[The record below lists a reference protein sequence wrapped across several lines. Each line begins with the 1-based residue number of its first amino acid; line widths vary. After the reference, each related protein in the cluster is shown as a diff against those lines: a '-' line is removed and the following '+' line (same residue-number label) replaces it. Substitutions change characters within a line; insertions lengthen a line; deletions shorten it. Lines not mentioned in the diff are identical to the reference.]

1 MISTVVWSKTDR
13 ITLKVKMR
21 KHNIDV
27 VISWGFKMTISSE
40 NFSCFKIGGRQN
52 KVAKITVKSWKIK
65 YFFLEIVSNNSYR
78 FLQEQMVI

>member
-1 MISTVVWSKTDR
+1 
-13 ITLKVKMR
+13 
-21 KHNIDV
+21 
-27 VISWGFKMTISSE
+27 MTISSE